1 MDLSHLS
8 CFHRAVSDRMLLQTL
23 TFLSGQKG
31 RRRPQREE
39 LKLTQ
44 RFVFGLLF
52 HKWTEQERFHSYTE
66 AASRDILS
74 GKEAS
79 VTKHFEG
86 LSLGDLS
93 PAQVLEACHY
103 VYEARLMPS
112 DALGDGTSTELSS
125 HLAAKLPEILA
136 FNGVP
141 LNPADVL
148 AVQNVLHW
156 AGFKGRSFCLDLEDS
171 GIRISGL
178 QTLVGLRNINEY
190 RYRLWPSCHNAA
202 QYQFELKKKKPSP
215 QTVIIQI

>member
-1 MDLSHLS
+1 
-8 CFHRAVSDRMLLQTL
+8 MLLQIL
-23 TFLSGQKG
+23 TFLSCQKG

-52 HKWTEQERFHSYTE
+52 HNWAEQERLCLYTE

-74 GKEAS
+74 SKAVS

-86 LSLGDLS
+86 LSLDDLS

-112 DALGDGTSTELSS
+112 DAGGDGTSTELSS
-125 HLAAKLPEILA
+125 HLAARLPEVLT

-141 LNPADVL
+141 LNPSDVM
-148 AVQNVLHW
+148 AVQNVLQW
-156 AGFKGRSFCLDLEDS
+156 AGFKGRSFCLDLKDS
-171 GIRISGL
+171 GIQISGL

-190 RYRLWPSCHNAA
+190 RYRLWSSCHNAA
-202 QYQFELKKKKPSP
+202 QYQFELKNKQTNIKK